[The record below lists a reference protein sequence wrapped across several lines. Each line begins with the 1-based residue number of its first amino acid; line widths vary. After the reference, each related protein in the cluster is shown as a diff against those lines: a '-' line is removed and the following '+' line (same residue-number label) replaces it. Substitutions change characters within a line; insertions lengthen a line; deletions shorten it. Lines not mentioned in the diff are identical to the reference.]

1 VATAE
6 PVEFIELLTGGFISD
21 QRFNEQRA
29 YISDFRGAGFFLGL
43 KCRVSW
49 GGKNNG
55 FEAKEEFIFI

>member
-1 VATAE
+1 VVLS
-6 PVEFIELLTGGFISD
+6 PVKFD
-21 QRFNEQRA
+21 EQGA